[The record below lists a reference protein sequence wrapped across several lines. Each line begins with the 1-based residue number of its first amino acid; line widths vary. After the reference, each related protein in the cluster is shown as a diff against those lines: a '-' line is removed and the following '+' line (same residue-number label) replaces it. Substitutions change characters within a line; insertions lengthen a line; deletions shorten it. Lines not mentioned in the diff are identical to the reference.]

1 MAYFKRVWKTLT
13 TTSKWPV
20 TDLTPTKEK
29 EDARLK
35 KLCSIV
41 PDHPACGKPRVS
53 GHKDHL

>member
-1 MAYFKRVWKTLT
+1 MADFKRVWNTLT

-20 TDLTPTKEK
+20 TDLTPSKEK

-41 PDHPACGKPRVS
+41 PDHPAGGKLGAS